1 MRRPSL
7 EPVRHGVLVD
17 HLGLGAEKK
26 LNIANVLQHNHVIH
40 RNLLSALSESP
51 LPGIGRRDS
60 VRGSESRDTK
70 NGKIQIGVPRGSIV
84 GLFRC
89 FEPQKFQCGRL
100 RDLGS
105 FRAASSFF
113 FSLLS
118 FFLFLP
124 FLFFLFRISFSS
136 SEYPYTK
143 TNLHFFGGRGLRRPQ
158 DMAGQH
164 HCFFLIK
171 ETLRSLPFSGGGG
184 GGIFL

>member
-17 HLGLGAEKK
+17 HLGLGAKEK
-26 LNIANVLQHNHVIH
+26 LDIAGVFQDCHLADVH
-40 RNLLSALSESP
+40 RNLLIALSESP

-60 VRGSESRDTK
+60 VRGSESRDTID
-70 NGKIQIGVPRGSIV
+70 GKIQIGVPRGSIV

-118 FFLFLP
+118 FFL
-124 FLFFLFRISFSS
+124 SFSS
-136 SEYPYTK
+136 FSP
-143 TNLHFFGGRGLRRPQ
+143 LLFLSFP
-158 DMAGQH
+158 DF
-164 HCFFLIK
+164 FFLLPSIHTQK
-171 ETLRSLPFSGGGG
+171 QIFISLVGGGFAAHRTCRVN
-184 GGIFL
+184 IASFF